1 MTEPESQEISPGST
15 VRLKSTFKGTAPL
28 SVQWFKGDAEL
39 TTGGACYIMT
49 EALSSYLELYA
60 VKPADSG
67 AYSCK
72 VSNAA
77 GSASCSANL
86 FVQGLHNSLS
96 YDDMLGWRFEVPLI
110 FS

>member
-1 MTEPESQEISPGST
+1 MVPGST
-15 VRLKSTFKGTAPL
+15 VRLKSTFKGSPPL

-49 EALSSYLELYA
+49 EALSSYMELYA

-67 AYSCK
+67 VYSCK

-77 GSASCSANL
+77 GSVVCSANL
-86 FVQGLHNSLS
+86 FVKGLQLLFLTTKSFGVDLK
-96 YDDMLGWRFEVPLI
+96 LLLF
-110 FS
+110 FFF